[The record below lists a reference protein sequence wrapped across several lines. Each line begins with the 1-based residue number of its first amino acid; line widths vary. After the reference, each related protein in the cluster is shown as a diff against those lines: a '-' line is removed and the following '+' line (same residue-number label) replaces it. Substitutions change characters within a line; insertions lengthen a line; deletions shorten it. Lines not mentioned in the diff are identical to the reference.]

1 MQDRAWMPQGMTIT
15 EKAPPR
21 RTLDTGGAEDHV
33 PPDEGNRE
41 WWPCPQLSQTNA
53 KHIIF
58 KHMKARDKE
67 KYWRRN
73 PFSLL
78 LRYPWLQQF
87 NCSTLYCNYLG
98 LCSSFLIDYK
108 LFKRKKWKWKWSCS
122 VVSDSLQR
130 TTLIISAFFKT
141 SLAIEQY
148 K

>member
-1 MQDRAWMPQGMTIT
+1 MQDSVNA
-15 EKAPPR
+15 
-21 RTLDTGGAEDHV
+21 TGDDNHWESPTKENTGHWRCWR
-33 PPDEGNRE
+33 PCTPDEGNRE

-58 KHMKARDKE
+58 KLTKARDKE

-108 LFKRKKWKWKWSCS
+108 LFKRKNWKWKWSCS

-130 TTLIISAFFKT
+130 TTLLISAFFKT